1 MFYDNAVCDGCG
13 QPLLDGED
21 IVVCPD
27 CGTPQHRKCYELNN
41 KCINEHL
48 HAEGFEWKNPNPPPE
63 APVQDEPVQETDSS
77 TENQMT
83 PVGLPMPALDV
94 NPQFFIN
101 AGFDPNAEFDGVK
114 AKDAVSYTQVGAKNY
129 VRKFLRSDGR
139 NFYLS
144 WNWGA
149 FFFSPAWFFYR
160 KLYKAGFIFF
170 SIVFALNLFL
180 FPQAEKIA
188 KSYEP
193 MQEAYT
199 AYAEAYGNYAKDQ
212 GKEAQ
217 AAVDAAQAE
226 MNKISRQVVPAVM
239 AVFCG
244 TFLVPNTV
252 AALIANGIYKRK
264 MLEDIKFAYKSTN
277 DPKIVKYS
285 LLRRG
290 GVALL
295 PAAAAF
301 LASDYLPAM
310 IVQLVQSI
318 FS

>member
-13 QPLLDGED
+13 QPLLEGED

-41 KCINEHL
+41 KCVNEHL
-48 HAEGFEWKNPNPPPE
+48 HAEGFEWKNPVPAPE
-63 APVQDEPVQETDSS
+63 IPVPDEPVQETDGN
-77 TENQMT
+77 TDNPMV

-94 NPQFFIN
+94 NPQFFVS
-101 AGFDPNAEFDGVK
+101 AGFDPNAEFDGIK
-114 AKDAVSYTQVGAKNY
+114 AKDAVSYTQVGAKSY
-129 VRKFLRSDGR
+129 VRKFLRSNGKG
-139 NFYLS
+139 FFVS

-160 KLYKAGFIFF
+160 KLYKVGFIFF
-170 SIVFALNLFL
+170 SVVFALNLFL

-199 AYAEAYGNYAKDQ
+199 EYAEAYSNFS
-212 GKEAQ
+212 KEQSDEAM
-217 AAVDAAQAE
+217 AAVNSAQAE
-226 MNKISRQVVPAVM
+226 LSKISHQIAPAIT
-239 AVFCG
+239 AVFFG

-264 MLEDIKFAYKSTN
+264 MLEDIKIAYKSTN

-301 LASDYLPAM
+301 LASDYLPTM
-310 IVQLVQSI
+310 IVQLVHSI